1 MRRIIAITILIIFCF
16 IATPYAQLPVISVE
30 LDGVDVIFPDAK
42 PFVDENS
49 RTLIPIRFVSEAM
62 GAEVGWKDE
71 TKEVFID
78 LNNKK
83 IVLTIGSNL
92 IGINNDFRL
101 MDTKPII
108 KEART
113 FVPIRFVAE
122 GLGAWVDWEDSTK
135 TVIIS
140 TEKPLVKPPINWNS
154 LTEEDV
160 LNFKHGKELM
170 ELEDFSGVGNWYDVG
185 IEFFYSQF
193 NPDNNNAHNVAM
205 SVAYTKDLIPVE
217 PSGTLLQIEIDRV
230 NEENL
235 IKFRK
240 ILDILVPEFADFI
253 YDTTVPKMDGSF
265 KGSDY
270 VLYEDYVLY
279 YKNWESNIWD
289 NNEKEGLLIHFDK
302 QIK

>member
-16 IATPYAQLPVISVE
+16 IATPYAQLPVITVE
-30 LDGVDVIFPDAK
+30 LDGVDVVFPDAK
-42 PFVDENS
+42 PFIDENS

-62 GAEVGWKDE
+62 GAEVGWEDA
-71 TKEVFID
+71 TKKVTIKLD
-78 LNNKK
+78 STVL
-83 IVLTIGSNL
+83 ILTIGSPVLMKNG
-92 IGINNDFRL
+92 GIWP

-140 TEKPLVKPPINWNS
+140 TEEPLVKPPIVWNG

-160 LNFKHGKELM
+160 LCFKHGKELM
-170 ELEDFSGVGNWYDVG
+170 EVEDFSGVGPWDEYG
-185 IEFFYSQF
+185 YIFFYSQF
-193 NPDNNNAHNVAM
+193 NPDNNNAHNVAL
-205 SVAYTKDLIPVE
+205 SVAYTKDLIPG
-217 PSGTLLQIEIDRV
+217 PSGLILEIEIDRV

-240 ILDILVPEFADFI
+240 ILDIVVPNFADVI

-265 KGSDY
+265 QGSDY
-270 VLYEDYVLY
+270 MLYEDYRIY
-279 YKNWESNIWD
+279 YRTLNANLWE
-289 NNEKEGLLIHFDK
+289 NNGKEGLLVFFSK
-302 QIK
+302 RLK